1 VLAQILGA
9 MAESNFRRSL
19 AMSQGDMGIFLTRPI
34 TAVILLLAVVA
45 AVSAIR
51 RQMQPDGARP

>member
-1 VLAQILGA
+1 
-9 MAESNFRRSL
+9 
-19 AMSQGDMGIFLTRPI
+19 MSQGDMGIFLTRPI